1 MLNRCCPVAAGW
13 LDEEECHCD
22 DAATAEAMINALRK
36 VLIVGEMS
44 FCILSA
50 KNIAEFEQINIP
62 HSQDEA
68 EDVGKDGSGDDRD
81 HHGRRGVRQD
91 RVRARQQRRRQRHA
105 LVKCYSLTRKWNK
118 NKKRLKLASCGRR
131 AYWTTVIRTMQGTGY
146 LALKLSIS
154 NPGDSPTMLFVLHI
168 GLLIKLVCARVT
180 RKCGC
185 DGERPITE
193 E

>member
-81 HHGRRGVRQD
+81 HHGRRTVPHRGKGLAQVVR
-91 RVRARQQRRRQRHA
+91 
-105 LVKCYSLTRKWNK
+105 
-118 NKKRLKLASCGRR
+118 
-131 AYWTTVIRTMQGTGY
+131 
-146 LALKLSIS
+146 
-154 NPGDSPTMLFVLHI
+154 
-168 GLLIKLVCARVT
+168 
-180 RKCGC
+180 
-185 DGERPITE
+185 
-193 E
+193 